1 MPTRLDW
8 ILLARPLALESVNQG
23 EYHIHVPLRTGVVPH
38 HPRSSQLGCRPQYT
52 PRRRYHFSRQFVWWA
67 EAAVRLT
74 YYRLLTRRV
83 ALARA
88 VYGKFDTYIL
98 DDVMSALDATTEAH
112 VFAALF
118 GFRGL
123 LKDKTVIMAT
133 NQVYRLP
140 QASYVTCLD
149 NGRIAEQGEYNALLQ
164 KGGILTDLVAEFSS
178 GEKAEK
184 VAEAEA
190 VPDALTEDMVETK
203 SDKEEEGELSA
214 KGEVAWSSYLIYL
227 RAMGATNAGIWFSMT
242 VVAAAIETTIS
253 IYLQAWTTRLSPTS
267 SPGMYGNFLG
277 GYAGMQLGFLFAFCI
292 AIVNAFMY
300 AHPIVS
306 KNLHEWQVKGMLGY
320 VFDVR
325 HRLTFRASLDF
336 FDSRPVGQMINRFN
350 SDLNMSGYITHVK
363 C

>member
-1 MPTRLDW
+1 MA
-8 ILLARPLALESVNQG
+8 ILHLSEICLVGRSSGEPSLSNKLARE
-23 EYHIHVPLRTGVVPH
+23 
-38 HPRSSQLGCRPQYT
+38 
-52 PRRRYHFSRQFVWWA
+52 
-67 EAAVRLT
+67 LT
-74 YYRLLTRRV
+74 DRV

-118 GFRGL
+118 GSRGL
-123 LKDKTVIMAT
+123 LKGKTVIMAT

-149 NGRIAEQGEYNALLQ
+149 DGRIAEQGEYDILLK
-164 KGGILTDLVAEFSS
+164 KGGILADLVTEFTS

-184 VAEAEA
+184 PDEIEPVA
-190 VPDALTEDMVETK
+190 DALTEEVGDTK
-203 SDKEEEGELSA
+203 SDKEEEGEMSA
-214 KGEVAWSSYLIYL
+214 KGGVAWSSYLIYL
-227 RAMGATNAGIWFSMT
+227 RAMGATNATIWFLMT

-253 IYLQAWTTRLSPTS
+253 IYLQAWTTRLTPSS

-277 GYAGMQLGFLFAFCI
+277 GYAGMQLGFLFAFCT

-306 KNLHEWQVKGMLGY
+306 KNLHEWQIKGMLGY
-320 VFDVR
+320 VCHVR
-325 HRLTFRASLDF
+325 SRASLTFRVSLDF
-336 FDSRPVGQMINRFN
+336 FESRPVGQMINRFN
-350 SDLNMSGYITHVK
+350 SDLNMSGCIPCVRGTIADP
-363 C
+363 